1 MYHDH
6 YQVCNVSSC
15 AYRFDIL
22 HWGYFGYILK
32 SLNSF
37 GLYDR
42 ILYGECFS
50 SGTLINIRNSNRR
63 QMSKT
68 QWVQHFIVSSIL
80 LCPAYYWVQH
90 ITVSSILLSTT
101 HYCVQHITVY
111 NTLLCPAYYCVQ
123 HIIVSS
129 ILLCTTHYCVQHIT
143 VYNTL
148 LCPAYYCV
156 QHIIVSS
163 ILLSTTHY
171 CVQHITVYNT
181 LLCPAYYCVQ
191 HIIVSSIL
199 MCQENIM
206 STFLHMSLLINF
218 SFMILKFSLF
228 SVKYYHKR
236 WVQG

>member
-68 QWVQHFIVSSIL
+68 QSNTL

-90 ITVSSILLSTT
+90 IT
-101 HYCVQHITVY
+101 
-111 NTLLCPAYYCVQ
+111 
-123 HIIVSS
+123 
-129 ILLCTTHYCVQHIT
+129 
-143 VYNTL
+143 
-148 LCPAYYCV
+148 
-156 QHIIVSS
+156 VSS

>member
-1 MYHDH
+1 MYQDH

-32 SLNSF
+32 SLNCF
-37 GLYDR
+37 GLYYR

-50 SGTLINIRNSNRR
+50 SGTLLNIRNSNTR

-68 QWVQHFIVSSIL
+68 QWVQHIIVSN
-80 LCPAYYWVQH
+80 
-90 ITVSSILLSTT
+90 ILLSTT

-111 NTLLCPAYYCVQ
+111 STLLCPAYYCVQ

-143 VYNTL
+143 EYNTL

-156 QHIIVSS
+156 QHIIVIS

-171 CVQHITVYNT
+171 CV
-181 LLCPAYYCVQ
+181 
-191 HIIVSSIL
+191 
-199 MCQENIM
+199 
-206 STFLHMSLLINF
+206 
-218 SFMILKFSLF
+218 
-228 SVKYYHKR
+228 
-236 WVQG
+236 

>member
-80 LCPAYYWVQH
+80 L
-90 ITVSSILLSTT
+90 STT
-101 HYCVQHITVY
+101 HYCVQHITEY
-111 NTLLCPAYYCVQ
+111 NTLLCPASYWVQ
-123 HIIVSS
+123 HIWSIIVSS
-129 ILLCTTHYCVQHIT
+129 NLHCQAKYCAFIEQLFNLPFLLYVT
-143 VYNTL
+143 VL
-148 LCPAYYCV
+148 LP
-156 QHIIVSS
+156 VSEE
-163 ILLSTTHY
+163 I
-171 CVQHITVYNT
+171 
-181 LLCPAYYCVQ
+181 
-191 HIIVSSIL
+191 
-199 MCQENIM
+199 
-206 STFLHMSLLINF
+206 
-218 SFMILKFSLF
+218 
-228 SVKYYHKR
+228 
-236 WVQG
+236 